1 MAYYDDVNTDYC
13 PNCNVRVDG
22 IGAQGYITND
32 QRCSSCGVALKKVSI
47 NVASFNEAPYSIACF
62 IKDVV
67 TARGAHV
74 LS

>member
-47 NVASFNEAPYSIACF
+47 NVASFNEAPYTMNAIEIDYSR
-62 IKDVV
+62 VSY
-67 TARGAHV
+67 GE
-74 LS
+74 